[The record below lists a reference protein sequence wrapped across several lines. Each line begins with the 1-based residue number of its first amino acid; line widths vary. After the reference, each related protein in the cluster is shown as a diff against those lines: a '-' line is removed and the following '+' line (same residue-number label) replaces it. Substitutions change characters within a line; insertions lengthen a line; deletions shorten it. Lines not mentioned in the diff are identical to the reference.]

1 VRPFALNIYQ
11 RVPGPSGL
19 VQWRTNYG
27 NLQQGARRHAEYVNI
42 YEAGISDV
50 GWIKRRRHVT
60 ITAIAIV
67 GRSFAAPPQNL
78 NYSAGQGY
86 SGVHTVICPANPATT
101 QHAVTN

>member
-1 VRPFALNIYQ
+1 LVELTFEHQEIRCAPIRIEHLSA
-11 RVPGPSGL
+11 RARPSGL
-19 VQWRTNYG
+19 VQWRNNYG

-67 GRSFAAPPQNL
+67 GTLTIAMT
-78 NYSAGQGY
+78 
-86 SGVHTVICPANPATT
+86 SGPSLRRRKT
-101 QHAVTN
+101 